1 MLVIF
6 SLYIREIIF
15 EDLNEEF
22 LDVRGKID
30 LILMDISYIS

>member
-22 LDVRGKID
+22 LDIRGKID